1 MSYTEHDETM
11 DSRSLDGITASGAAE
26 SSPVGV
32 SQEAPGVERADPA
45 GDRTEGIA
53 PVLEAGTEEEATA
66 PAAQAEGG
74 GLDPPEA
81 PLPSGESEQTGE
93 AGPETPV
100 EEKPKRKRVS
110 RKKAADSP
118 EDTSGGEAAG
128 EAAQASEEEDT
139 SSGASDDLSAQGGD
153 TPEHDDDED
162 LETDA
167 FVLSDG
173 GEEMPPTPLEGTGDD
188 DTADAPMEG
197 PEPAPSPKARPA
209 RRTASAAKTANRPKK
224 EFTSR
229 PLKDKPTLLSL
240 DLNKLDEDLSEE
252 ERNEWNAIYASY
264 RSKSILTGRIMGID
278 THSFTVRN
286 RETRQTER
294 RKMLCAVIINY
305 RVKVLI
311 PETEVWYPGQ
321 ERPPYVLRNMSGAET
336 DYIILDVDREGGVA
350 IGSRRMALAAQRHFF
365 DTIKGGRSIGEKL
378 TCRVLAVGP
387 RRCLV
392 ECGGRDM
399 SLSQKDLTYIATP
412 DLRTR
417 YHPGQTLNC
426 VLKEYDRREGQF
438 WVSVKDTVDNPFLM
452 RSEGTLS
459 EAAGRRSS
467 PANTAAACS
476 ARSPTKRYV
485 SATTPHCTQTWISMW
500 GTRSFWQSSSL
511 IMNAA

>member
-311 PETEVWYPGQ
+311 SGNRSVVPRPGAAALCTSQ
-321 ERPPYVLRNMSGAET
+321 HERRG
-336 DYIILDVDREGGVA
+336 DR
-350 IGSRRMALAAQRHFF
+350 L
-365 DTIKGGRSIGEKL
+365 
-378 TCRVLAVGP
+378 
-387 RRCLV
+387 
-392 ECGGRDM
+392 
-399 SLSQKDLTYIATP
+399 
-412 DLRTR
+412 
-417 YHPGQTLNC
+417 YHPGCRPRGRCGHWLTPN
-426 VLKEYDRREGQF
+426 G
-438 WVSVKDTVDNPFLM
+438 
-452 RSEGTLS
+452 
-459 EAAGRRSS
+459 AGRPEALFRYHQRRAEHWREADLPRSGCG
-467 PANTAAACS
+467 PQAVPGGVW
-476 ARSPTKRYV
+476 RQGYEPKPEGPHLHRY
-485 SATTPHCTQTWISMW
+485 T
-500 GTRSFWQSSSL
+500 
-511 IMNAA
+511 

>member
-1 MSYTEHDETM
+1 M
-11 DSRSLDGITASGAAE
+11 
-26 SSPVGV
+26 
-32 SQEAPGVERADPA
+32 
-45 GDRTEGIA
+45 
-53 PVLEAGTEEEATA
+53 
-66 PAAQAEGG
+66 
-74 GLDPPEA
+74 
-81 PLPSGESEQTGE
+81 PSGESEQTGE

-311 PETEVWYPGQ
+311 PEIQKKAEEITEITEEKNAVMKDTATKTEKAEHTEKTDSDANLKDSTQ
-321 ERPPYVLRNMSGAET
+321 EVPKPQT
-336 DYIILDVDREGGVA
+336 ILPFVDSLDNLEKFQDIVGDIMKR
-350 IGSRRMALAAQRHFF
+350 ALQ
-365 DTIKGGRSIGEKL
+365 ENN
-378 TCRVLAVGP
+378 
-387 RRCLV
+387 V
-392 ECGGRDM
+392 ELENR
-399 SLSQKDLTYIATP
+399 IA
-412 DLRTR
+412 DS
-417 YHPGQTLNC
+417 
-426 VLKEYDRREGQF
+426 VLKVMEILMKIQEKRE
-438 WVSVKDTVDNPFLM
+438 
-452 RSEGTLS
+452 E
-459 EAAGRRSS
+459 E
-467 PANTAAACS
+467 
-476 ARSPTKRYV
+476 RYRNLDE
-485 SATTPHCTQTWISMW
+485 TI
-500 GTRSFWQSSSL
+500 RSFQHNRQ
-511 IMNAA
+511 MVAATREKESHKKWFRIFK

>member
-173 GEEMPPTPLEGTGDD
+173 GEEMPPTPLED
-188 DTADAPMEG
+188 
-197 PEPAPSPKARPA
+197 R
-209 RRTASAAKTANRPKK
+209 
-224 EFTSR
+224 
-229 PLKDKPTLLSL
+229 
-240 DLNKLDEDLSEE
+240 
-252 ERNEWNAIYASY
+252 
-264 RSKSILTGRIMGID
+264 KS
-278 THSFTVRN
+278 V
-286 RETRQTER
+286 
-294 RKMLCAVIINY
+294 V
-305 RVKVLI
+305 
-311 PETEVWYPGQ
+311 
-321 ERPPYVLRNMSGAET
+321 
-336 DYIILDVDREGGVA
+336 
-350 IGSRRMALAAQRHFF
+350 
-365 DTIKGGRSIGEKL
+365 
-378 TCRVLAVGP
+378 
-387 RRCLV
+387 
-392 ECGGRDM
+392 
-399 SLSQKDLTYIATP
+399 
-412 DLRTR
+412 
-417 YHPGQTLNC
+417 
-426 VLKEYDRREGQF
+426 
-438 WVSVKDTVDNPFLM
+438 
-452 RSEGTLS
+452 
-459 EAAGRRSS
+459 
-467 PANTAAACS
+467 
-476 ARSPTKRYV
+476 
-485 SATTPHCTQTWISMW
+485 
-500 GTRSFWQSSSL
+500 
-511 IMNAA
+511 

>member
-321 ERPPYVLRNMSGAET
+321 ERPPYVLERRG
-336 DYIILDVDREGGVA
+336 DR
-350 IGSRRMALAAQRHFF
+350 L
-365 DTIKGGRSIGEKL
+365 
-378 TCRVLAVGP
+378 
-387 RRCLV
+387 
-392 ECGGRDM
+392 
-399 SLSQKDLTYIATP
+399 
-412 DLRTR
+412 
-417 YHPGQTLNC
+417 YHPGCRPRGRCGHWLTPN
-426 VLKEYDRREGQF
+426 G
-438 WVSVKDTVDNPFLM
+438 
-452 RSEGTLS
+452 
-459 EAAGRRSS
+459 AGRPEALFRYHQRRAEHWREADLPRSGCG
-467 PANTAAACS
+467 PQAVPGGVW
-476 ARSPTKRYV
+476 RQGYEPKPEGPHLHRY
-485 SATTPHCTQTWISMW
+485 T
-500 GTRSFWQSSSL
+500 
-511 IMNAA
+511 

>member
-188 DTADAPMEG
+188 D
-197 PEPAPSPKARPA
+197 
-209 RRTASAAKTANRPKK
+209 
-224 EFTSR
+224 
-229 PLKDKPTLLSL
+229 
-240 DLNKLDEDLSEE
+240 
-252 ERNEWNAIYASY
+252 
-264 RSKSILTGRIMGID
+264 
-278 THSFTVRN
+278 
-286 RETRQTER
+286 
-294 RKMLCAVIINY
+294 
-305 RVKVLI
+305 
-311 PETEVWYPGQ
+311 
-321 ERPPYVLRNMSGAET
+321 
-336 DYIILDVDREGGVA
+336 IILDVDREGGVA

-438 WVSVKDTVDNPFLM
+438 WVSVKDTVDNPFFGAL
-452 RSEGTLS
+452 RRHPIGSRRQAVISGKYGGGVFCTLS
-459 EAAGRRSS
+459 DETVCLCHYSTLHSDLDFHVGDTVILAIKQFDYER
-467 PANTAAACS
+467 
-476 ARSPTKRYV
+476 
-485 SATTPHCTQTWISMW
+485 
-500 GTRSFWQSSSL
+500 SL
-511 IMNAA
+511 IYGRILSKW